1 MLKYNIE
8 NINIEFDKNIIYENF
23 SIEFEPGKITSI
35 LGRSGCGKTT
45 LLKYIMSDFMKYE
58 NLSSVFQ
65 ENNLIEWLNVHE
77 NLDLILKSRISSKE
91 ERNKIIDKSLD
102 LVNLREYKKYF
113 PNKLSGGMKQRVN
126 IARAVSYPASF
137 LLMDEPFSSIDIINK
152 TEIIKKLKTEIASQ
166 NKTVIM
172 VSHDLDEVLEFSD
185 NIICLGGRPVEKTK
199 IFSGNKCISKEILI
213 KYI

>member
-1 MLKYNIE
+1 MKYNIE
-8 NINIEFDKNIIYENF
+8 NINIEFDNNIIYKDF
-23 SIEFEPGKITSI
+23 SIEFEPGKITSL

-45 LLKYIMSDFMKYE
+45 LLKYIMSDFMKYK

-65 ENNLIEWLNVHE
+65 DNNLIEWLNVYE
-77 NLDLILKSRISSKE
+77 NLNLILKSKVKSKKDR
-91 ERNKIIDKSLD
+91 ERIIDKSLD
-102 LVNLREYKKYF
+102 LVNLGEYKKYF

-126 IARAVSYPASF
+126 IARAVSYPAEF

-152 TEIIKKLKTEIASQ
+152 TEIIKKLKNEIAAQ

-172 VSHDLDEVLEFSD
+172 VSHDLDEVLEFSH
-185 NIICLGGRPVEKTK
+185 NIICLGGRPVKKTK
-199 IFSGNKCISKEILI
+199 IFSENKCISKETLV